1 VGNNREIH
9 SYCRLLVGCDVAS
22 FAIKHFMF
30 CQDTIHVSSSS
41 SSSL

>member
-1 VGNNREIH
+1 
-9 SYCRLLVGCDVAS
+9 LLVGCDVAS
-22 FAIKHFMF
+22 FAIKHFMMF